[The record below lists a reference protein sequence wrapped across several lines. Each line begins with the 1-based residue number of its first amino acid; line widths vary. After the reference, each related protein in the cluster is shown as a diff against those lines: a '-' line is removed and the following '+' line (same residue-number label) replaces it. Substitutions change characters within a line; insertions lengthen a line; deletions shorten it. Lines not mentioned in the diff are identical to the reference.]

1 MTARLLSRL
10 AARAEFRRGATMLHP
25 ECPIEQTVRGRAAP
39 VQAQLLQEIWRRHS
53 FIADAA
59 MLVAEPNCLRVL
71 ARTERA
77 LAAPVEALR
86 RRYGADVVVEPA
98 SVRYVHG
105 APVLEPFM
113 NVLVTGPAR
122 HLQFVQSDL
131 GQRRG
136 TMTRVDQRAD
146 VFVLE
151 AEAPLGHLLG
161 YADRLDERFDGSVEA
176 SLWLSRYCPI
186 AGDGPYAA

>member
-10 AARAEFRRGATMLHP
+10 AARAEFRRGAAMLHP
-25 ECPIEQTVRGRAAP
+25 ECPIEQTVRGRSAP

-53 FIADAA
+53 FIADGAL
-59 MLVAEPNCLRVL
+59 LVAEPGCLRVL

-77 LAAPVEALR
+77 LDAPVGALR
-86 RRYGADVVVEPA
+86 QRYGGDVVVEPA
-98 SVRYVHG
+98 SVRYAHG

-122 HLQFVQSDL
+122 HLQYVQSDL

-136 TMTRVDQRAD
+136 AMTRVDQRAG
-146 VFVLE
+146 VFVIE

-161 YADRLDERFDGSVEA
+161 YGDRLDERFDGSVEA

>member
-10 AARAEFRRGATMLHP
+10 AARAEFRRGAAMLHP
-25 ECPIEQTVRGRAAP
+25 ECPIEQTVRGRTAP
-39 VQAQLLQEIWRRHS
+39 VQAQLLQEIGRRHS
-53 FIADAA
+53 FIADGAL
-59 MLVAEPNCLRVL
+59 LVAEPGCLRVL

-77 LAAPVEALR
+77 LDAPVGALR
-86 RRYGADVVVEPA
+86 ERYGGDVIVEPA

-122 HLQFVQSDL
+122 HLQYVQSDL
-131 GQRRG
+131 GERRG
-136 TMTRVDQRAD
+136 AMTRVDQRAG
-146 VFVLE
+146 VFVIE

-161 YADRLDERFDGSVEA
+161 YGDRLDERFEGSVEA

>member
-1 MTARLLSRL
+1 MNAPLDS
-10 AARAEFRRGATMLHP
+10 
-25 ECPIEQTVRGRAAP
+25 AP
-39 VQAQLLQEIWRRHS
+39 VLRYVRWNELALLGGVGY
-53 FIADAA
+53 IAVMAA
-59 MLVAEPNCLRVL
+59 ILPLSVPYFVMSLYLMVVSPILIYAGVL

-77 LAAPVEALR
+77 LTAPVDALR
-86 RRYGADVVVEPA
+86 RRYGGDVVVEPA
-98 SVRYVHG
+98 SVRYAHG

-122 HLQFVQSDL
+122 HLQYVQSDL

-136 TMTRVDQRAD
+136 AMTRVDQRAG
-146 VFVLE
+146 VFVIE

-161 YADRLDERFDGSVEA
+161 YGDRLDERFDGSVEA

>member
-10 AARAEFRRGATMLHP
+10 AARGEFRRGAAMLHP
-25 ECPIEQTVRGRAAP
+25 ECPIEQTVRGHAAP

-86 RRYGADVVVEPA
+86 GRYGADVVVEPA
-98 SVRYVHG
+98 AVRYVHG

-113 NVLVTGPAR
+113 NVLVTGPGR

>member
-25 ECPIEQTVRGRAAP
+25 ECPVEQTVRGRVAP

-59 MLVAEPNCLRVL
+59 MFVAEPNCLRVL

-136 TMTRVDQRAD
+136 AMTRVDQRAG
-146 VFVLE
+146 VFVIE

-161 YADRLDERFDGSVEA
+161 YGDRLDERFDGSVEA
-176 SLWLSRYCPI
+176 SIWLSRYCPI